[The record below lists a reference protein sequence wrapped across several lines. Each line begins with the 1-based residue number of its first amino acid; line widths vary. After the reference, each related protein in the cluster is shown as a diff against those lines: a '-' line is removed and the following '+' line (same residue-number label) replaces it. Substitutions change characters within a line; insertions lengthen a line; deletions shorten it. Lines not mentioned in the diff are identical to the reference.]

1 MILKRVFGFA
11 TASALA
17 KAWEKKSKLWLSIA
31 GVLVLMQF
39 LDTRAARKPAPKQ
52 SNK

>member
-1 MILKRVFGFA
+1 LILKRLFGFA

-17 KAWEKKSKLWLSIA
+17 KAWEKKSKVWLSVA

-39 LDTRAARKPAPKQ
+39 FDRRAARKPALKQ
-52 SNK
+52 STK